1 MIGLKRGIVRLEP
14 YNVEWKKI
22 YKTEAKLLQKTI
34 GKYVLDIQHV
44 GSTSIP
50 GLDSKPVID
59 IAVAV
64 KHLEDGE
71 KCIKPLSNIDYE
83 YKHDAGIFG
92 RHFFVKG
99 NEECQTHFLHIEE
112 LNSELWLNH
121 ILFREYLLEHS
132 KERQKYTELKR
143 KLEKKFANNR
153 NAYTKGKEQFIKT
166 ILKKALKKL

>member
-22 YKTEAKLLQKTI
+22 YKTEAELLQKII

-50 GLDSKPVID
+50 ELDAKPVID
-59 IAVAV
+59 IAVGV
-64 KHLEDGE
+64 KHLSDGE
-71 KCIKPLSNIDYE
+71 ECIVPLSNIDYK

-121 ILFREYLLEHS
+121 ILFRDYLLEHIE
-132 KERQKYTELKR
+132 ERQKYAELKR
-143 KLEKKFANNR
+143 KLEQKFANNR
-153 NAYTKGKEQFIKT
+153 NAYTKGKEQFIKN
-166 ILKKALKKL
+166 ILKNYKI